1 MGLVTCAECG
11 KEVRNVANICPSCG
25 FKSGKYA
32 GKSKGLA
39 IFLAIFLGVLGIHK
53 FYLRRFGLGFLYLIF
68 FWTLIPALLGLIDAI
83 VLATKN
89 KSEFSGSVRP
99 PRSSKR
105 KVAQGAPAVP
115 LHVMREDL
123 RSALE
128 RDGVKAEHLSQER
141 FRDLEFYLPKD
152 SKVLCAHDN
161 GKHILLDTGI
171 LKLELDSPSSKKA
184 RFIGAE
190 LIPFSALAK
199 VSVKT
204 WGRNIGI
211 LIHKN
216 DADSSVLDFS
226 TGRYENAQ
234 DFAEKLYKLIPVS
247 SRKPNLREDYAR
259 LKGFGPDYV
268 PGVSEVAEESYIPAD
283 SQVLFI
289 LGQGYFML
297 LDNGVLRLKLTP
309 FSSSPYGG
317 AEFVPFSQI
326 RGVTV
331 TDRKPGYSV
340 DVRIEEGTVVIAGS
354 SFKTSDFWGLTDSK
368 EEALKFQGMLL
379 GLLGNSSPN
388 ASSSDN
394 SLEKIGQLKQL
405 LDSGAI
411 TQDEF
416 DEKKKKLMDSI

>member
-11 KEVRNVANICPSCG
+11 KEVRNVANICPICG

-32 GKSKGLA
+32 GKSKALA
-39 IFLAIFLGVLGIHK
+39 IVLAIFLGGLGIHK
-53 FYLRRFGLGFLYLIF
+53 FYLRRFVLGFLYLIF
-68 FWTLIPALLGLIDAI
+68 FWTLIPILLGLIDAI

-89 KSEFSGSVRP
+89 KSEFSGSVRAK
-99 PRSSKR
+99 RSSKR
-105 KVAQGAPAVP
+105 DLEQKAQAA
-115 LHVMREDL
+115 LLNLMRADL

-128 RDGVKAEHLSQER
+128 RDGVKAEHLSQEK
-141 FRDLEFYLPKD
+141 FSDIEEHLPKGA
-152 SKVLCAHDN
+152 KVLCAHDN
-161 GKHILLDTGI
+161 GKHILLNTGI
-171 LKLELDSPSSKKA
+171 LKLELDSTSSKTG

-216 DADSSVLDFS
+216 EAESSVLDFS
-226 TGRYENAQ
+226 TGSFENAQ
-234 DFAEKLYKLIPVS
+234 DFAEKLYKLIPAS

-259 LKGFGPDYV
+259 LRGFGPDYV
-268 PGVSEVAEESYIPAD
+268 PGVLEVTAESYIPAD
-283 SQVLFI
+283 SKVLFI
-289 LGQGYFML
+289 LGDGHFML
-297 LDNGVLRLKLTP
+297 LDNGVLRLKLKV
-309 FSSSPYGG
+309 FSDSPYGG

-326 RGVTV
+326 RGVSV
-331 TDRKPGYSV
+331 RDRNPGYSV

-379 GLLGNSSPN
+379 SLMENSSPN

-394 SLEKIGQLKQL
+394 TLEKIGQLKQL

>member
-1 MGLVTCAECG
+1 MGLVTCAGCG
-11 KEVRNVANICPSCG
+11 KDVRNVSNSCPSCG

-32 GKSKGLA
+32 GKSKALA
-39 IFLAIFLGVLGIHK
+39 IVLAIFLGGLGIHK

-68 FWTLIPALLGLIDAI
+68 FWTLIPILLGLIDAI
-83 VLATKN
+83 VLATK
-89 KSEFSGSVRP
+89 KRSDFSGSVRP
-99 PRSSKR
+99 TRSSKR
-105 KVAQGAPAVP
+105 DLEQKAQAA
-115 LHVMREDL
+115 LLNLMRADL

-141 FRDLEFYLPKD
+141 FRDIEDHLPKGA
-152 SKVLCAHDN
+152 KVLCAHDK
-161 GKHILLDTGI
+161 GKHILLNTGI
-171 LKLELDSPSSKKA
+171 LKLELDGSSSKTG

-190 LIPFSALAK
+190 LIPFSELAK

-226 TGRYENAQ
+226 TGRFENAQ

-259 LKGFGPDYV
+259 LRGFGPDYV
-268 PGVSEVAEESYIPAD
+268 PGILEVTAESYIPAD
-283 SQVLFI
+283 SKVLFI
-289 LGQGYFML
+289 LGDGHFML
-297 LDNGVLRLKLTP
+297 LDNGVLRLKLTA
-309 FSSSPYGG
+309 FGSSPYGG

-326 RGVTV
+326 RGVSV
-331 TDRKPGYSV
+331 RDRNPGYSV

-368 EEALKFQGMLL
+368 EEALKFQVMLL
-379 GLLGNSSPN
+379 SLMENSSPN

-394 SLEKIGQLKQL
+394 PLEKIGQLKEL

-411 TQDEF
+411 TQEEF